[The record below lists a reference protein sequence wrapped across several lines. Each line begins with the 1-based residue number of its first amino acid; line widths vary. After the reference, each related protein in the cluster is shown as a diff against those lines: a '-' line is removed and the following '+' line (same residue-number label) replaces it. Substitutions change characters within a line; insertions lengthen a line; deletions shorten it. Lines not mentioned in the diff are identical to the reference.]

1 MELGTFGA
9 ILTYAL
15 DFEGRITRFYQS
27 AAGASTAGE
36 AGAAFS
42 EMAAEGEK
50 RAKVLERTRREC
62 VAEMILEPI
71 HDFSSEDYPVD
82 AVTSAADTSGWVAVA
97 LKIEAVAEKFYGTAS
112 AKVTVPEVAR
122 VFKKVA
128 KQHSGQVETL
138 GDL

>member
-15 DFEGRITRFYQS
+15 DFEGRITRFYKS
-27 AAGASTAGE
+27 AAEASSAGE
-36 AGAAFS
+36 AGAVFA
-42 EMAAEGEK
+42 ELTAEGEK

-71 HDFSSEDYPVD
+71 TDFHSEDYSVQAAP
-82 AVTSAADTSGWVAVA
+82 SAANAAEWAKTA
-97 LKIEAVAEKFYGTAS
+97 LKIEAVAEKFYSTAS

-122 VFKKVA
+122 ILKKIA
-128 KQHSGQVETL
+128 KQHSEQAETL
-138 GDL
+138 GEL

>member
-15 DFEGRITRFYQS
+15 DFEGRITRFYRS
-27 AAGASTAGE
+27 AAEASTAGE
-36 AGAAFS
+36 AGSVFTAL
-42 EMAAEGEK
+42 AAEGEK

-71 HDFSSEDYPVD
+71 NDFHSEDYPVE
-82 AVTSAADTSGWVAVA
+82 AVSSAPNTAGWVGTA
-97 LKIEAVAEKFYGTAS
+97 LKLEAVAEKFYGTAS

-122 VFKKVA
+122 VLKKVA
-128 KQHSGQVETL
+128 KQHSEQAETL
-138 GDL
+138 GEL